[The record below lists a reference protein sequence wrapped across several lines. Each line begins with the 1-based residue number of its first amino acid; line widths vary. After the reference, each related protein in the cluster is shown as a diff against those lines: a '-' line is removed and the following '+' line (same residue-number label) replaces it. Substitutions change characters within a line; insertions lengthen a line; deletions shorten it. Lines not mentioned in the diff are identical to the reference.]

1 MRPPTFTDVVAAR
14 NFISNYLPKT
24 PLIRVSAIS
33 ENLGCDYYAKLEN
46 LQPVGAFKVRGGVN
60 LVGTSDAKERERGLV
75 TASTG
80 NHGQGVA
87 YAGKKLGISVTVIVP
102 KGNNPD
108 KNAAIKA
115 LGLAGLFKLRQEL
128 EGKTV
133 CVILSGSNL
142 DANTLRRVVN
152 ITSS

>member
-1 MRPPTFTDVVAAR
+1 M
-14 NFISNYLPKT
+14 
-24 PLIRVSAIS
+24 
-33 ENLGCDYYAKLEN
+33 
-46 LQPVGAFKVRGGVN
+46 
-60 LVGTSDAKERERGLV
+60 
-75 TASTG
+75 
-80 NHGQGVA
+80 
-87 YAGKKLGISVTVIVP
+87 P

>member
-1 MRPPTFTDVVAAR
+1 
-14 NFISNYLPKT
+14 
-24 PLIRVSAIS
+24 
-33 ENLGCDYYAKLEN
+33 
-46 LQPVGAFKVRGGVN
+46 
-60 LVGTSDAKERERGLV
+60 
-75 TASTG
+75 
-80 NHGQGVA
+80 
-87 YAGKKLGISVTVIVP
+87 VP